1 MPVLR
6 DIPLI
11 ISMDAVSLRLGIA
24 DTSRLKPEL
33 RTLISELLQSVND
46 QHLLEPAIAY
56 KLHEIVYISE
66 DELRLEEGVVLHG
79 SLLPSLL
86 KSAKKLAVL
95 VCTIGPRLGKKAI
108 EFSSRK
114 ETLLELLIDG
124 IGSAAIDSLVLEA
137 CGVVSGLAFSLGFH
151 SSSRI
156 SPGVPG
162 FPISEQ
168 WELFKL
174 IDAEEIGVRLNSS
187 GAMSPLKSLS
197 TTIGIGHDM
206 PVWSEIKRC
215 NRCIRRETCPY
226 RRKSEP
232 ENEN

>member
-11 ISMDAVSLRLGIA
+11 ISMSGVLRRLGIA
-24 DTSRLKPEL
+24 DTSKLKPEL
-33 RTLISELLQSVND
+33 RILINELLQSVND

-56 KLHEIVYISE
+56 KLHEIVYISQ
-66 DELRLEEGVVLHG
+66 DELHLEGGVVFHG
-79 SLLPSLL
+79 LLLPSVL
-86 KSAKKLAVL
+86 KSAKKLVAL
-95 VCTIGPRLGKKAI
+95 VCTIGPRLEEKAT

-124 IGSAAIDSLVLEA
+124 IGSAAVDSLVEKA
-137 CGVVSGLAFSLGFH
+137 CGVVSDLAFSLGFH
-151 SSSRI
+151 SSSRV

-162 FPISEQ
+162 LPISEQ

-187 GAMSPLKSLS
+187 GVMFPRKSLS
-197 TTIGIGHDM
+197 TTIGIGPDM
-206 PVWSEIKRC
+206 PEWSEIKRC
-215 NRCIRRETCPY
+215 GRCSLKETCPY
-226 RRKSEP
+226 RIKFELK
-232 ENEN
+232 NDH